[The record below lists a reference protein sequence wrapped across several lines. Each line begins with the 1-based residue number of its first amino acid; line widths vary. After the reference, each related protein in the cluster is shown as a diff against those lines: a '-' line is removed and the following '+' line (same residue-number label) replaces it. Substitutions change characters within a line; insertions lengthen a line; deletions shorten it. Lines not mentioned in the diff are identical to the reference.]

1 MVGGGVGLLLEVLMV
16 FMMRNG
22 PSFWIPMTKWESA
35 YLNLVR
41 KVVNQVFGKLISKL
55 RPPILASNHIHNIFQ
70 LHDYSIVMNYEINQ
84 NISYYK
90 NDKCRPLNLCYITI
104 ATPSL

>member
-1 MVGGGVGLLLEVLMV
+1 MVGGGVSLLLEVLMV

-35 YLNLVR
+35 YLDLVR
-41 KVVNQVFGKLISKL
+41 KIVNQVFGKLISKL

-70 LHDYSIVMNYEINQ
+70 LHDYSIVMNYQINQ
-84 NISYYK
+84 NIFSDE
-90 NDKCRPLNLCYITI
+90 NDIFRLLNLSNITI

>member
-1 MVGGGVGLLLEVLMV
+1 MVGGGVNPLLEVLMV

-22 PSFWIPMTKWESA
+22 PSFWIPVTKWQSA

-70 LHDYSIVMNYEINQ
+70 LHDYSIVMNYQINQ
-84 NISYYK
+84 NIFSDE
-90 NDKCRPLNLCYITI
+90 NDICRLLNVSNITI